1 MPDISTIVVPDAA
14 ATPVN
19 HTFNKVKI
27 AGDTAYFSEN
37 SNTSSLGYWT
47 LQMTQ
52 RLPLAGQTEKVYRTQ
67 AKMSVPVVSL
77 ETING
82 IVRPRL
88 EYTMRSSVEHI
99 IPVEA
104 TLQNRKDQRKVFV
117 GIQNDTSF
125 VSMVESQLNIT

>member
-19 HTFNKVKI
+19 HTFNKVKVT
-27 AGDTAYFSEN
+27 GDTAYFVEQ
-37 SNTSSLGYWT
+37 SNASALGYWT

-52 RLPLAGQTEKVYRTQ
+52 RAPLAGQTEKVFRTS
-67 AKMSVPVVSL
+67 AKMSIPVVTS

-82 IVRPRL
+82 IARPRL

-99 IPVEA
+99 APIEA
-104 TLQNRKDQRKVFV
+104 TLQNRKDQRKLFV

-125 VSMVESQLNIT
+125 VSMAESQLNVT

>member
-19 HTFNKVKI
+19 HTFNKVKVV
-27 AGDTAYFSEN
+27 GDTAYFVEQSAA
-37 SNTSSLGYWT
+37 SALGYWALT
-47 LQMTQ
+47 MTQ
-52 RLPLAGQTEKVYRTQ
+52 RAPLAGQTEKVYRTK
-67 AKMSVPVVSL
+67 ATLARPIVTS

-82 IVRPRL
+82 IARPHL
-88 EYTMRSSVEHI
+88 EYTLRSNVEHI

-104 TLQNRKDQRKVFV
+104 TLQDRKDQRKLFV

-125 VSMVESQLNIT
+125 VSMTESQLNVT